1 LKKILLLVVLVFVV
15 FVVFNRDRLFLRDP
29 LGSVTRDGV
38 KVEGVQVYINAKNDV
53 LLEKDSAPAFV
64 TVIQHGNHV
73 GTPKTVPGLHWM
85 VYMADADVWTVVQE
99 DTNAVVESMTGKS
112 VVVRDGKTETVVS
125 LR

>member
-1 LKKILLLVVLVFVV
+1 LKKILLLLVLVFVV
-15 FVVFNRDRLFLRDP
+15 FVAFNRDRLFLRDP
-29 LGSVTRDGV
+29 MGSVTRDGV

-73 GTPKTVPGLHWM
+73 GTPKTMPCLHW
-85 VYMADADVWTVVQE
+85 VVCMADAEAWTLVAE

>member
-1 LKKILLLVVLVFVV
+1 MKRILLLVVLVLVV

-29 LGSVTRDGV
+29 MGSVTRDGV
-38 KVEGVQVYINAKNDV
+38 PVEGVQVYINAKNDV

-85 VYMADADVWTVVQE
+85 VYMADADVWTLVAE
-99 DTNAVVESMTGKS
+99 DSNAVVESMTGKN